1 MFKRCLLKLVEV
13 EVHVLVGV
21 ENVRRLVQQV
31 VQELGQQKSSSL
43 VFFFGALHL
52 FLNLQVILL
61 KAFVLNLSSR
71 KFLLDFFE
79 FMLQKVD
86 EVVILLGRYELLRV
100 H

>member
-1 MFKRCLLKLVEV
+1 M
-13 EVHVLVGV
+13 HVLVGV

>member
-1 MFKRCLLKLVEV
+1 M
-13 EVHVLVGV
+13 HVLVGV

-31 VQELGQQKSSSL
+31 VQELGQQKSGSL